1 MRKIA
6 GFVLAAGL
14 AIGLVAGCG
23 APSKQN
29 VVSKLQTQ
37 AEELGATN
45 YQSTAMMT
53 VQMDNGSQTYYVET
67 SYDSPTTYKIALGD
81 ANKHINQIIV
91 RNTNGMFIVSPSLQ
105 KVFRFNG
112 NWAQNQGHIYL
123 YDQVLEQI
131 VDADNV
137 KMGKQGSDTTFT
149 MPITPQNDVV
159 TTQKVQLVSDSNGY
173 APKQIVLLD
182 KSDKAVVTIDFTS
195 FKQGV
200 KFSDSDFDPQKLAAN
215 SPTAKTTMASS
226 SGFSYIEPMQTPM
239 GDKMDILEPD
249 SKQGEALLHYSGPY
263 GFTLDELRPIAG
275 VSGLPS
281 GQLVDLYGVPAILSG
296 DTATQQLMWYND
308 GIEFSLTSAQMTLDQ
323 MESVALST
331 IGQVGK

>member
-6 GFVLAAGL
+6 GFLLAAGL
-14 AIGLVAGCG
+14 AVGLVAGCG

-37 AEELGATN
+37 AKELGATN
-45 YQSTAMMT
+45 YQSTATMT
-53 VQMDNGSQTYYVET
+53 VQMENGSQTYYVET

-91 RNTNGMFIVSPSLQ
+91 RNPNGMFIVSPSLQ

-131 VDADNV
+131 VEAPNV
-137 KMGKQGSDTTFT
+137 KVGQAGGNTTFT
-149 MPITPQNDVV
+149 MPISPQNDVV
-159 TTQKVQLVSDSNGY
+159 TTQKVELVSAVGGY
-173 APKQIVLLD
+173 APKQITLLD

-200 KFSDSDFDPQKLAAN
+200 KFSSMDFDPQKLAAGSN
-215 SPTAKTTMASS
+215 PAKTTMAGDSS
-226 SGFSYIEPMQTPM
+226 NFTYIEPPQTL
-239 GDKMDILEPD
+239 GDKIDILEPD
-249 SKQGEALLHYSGPY
+249 ANQGQALLHYTGPY
-263 GFTLDELRPIAG
+263 GFTLLETRPTAG
-275 VSGLPS
+275 VSGLPAAE
-281 GQLVDLYGVPAILSG
+281 LVDLYGVPAVLSG
-296 DTATQQLMWYND
+296 DALAHQLTWYNN
-308 GIEFSLTSAQMTLDQ
+308 GIEFSMTSAQATLAQ
-323 MESVALST
+323 MESVAIST
-331 IGQVGK
+331 IGQAGK